1 MKLAV
6 IGAGLPRTGTMS
18 LKEALDILY
27 PEGPCY
33 HMLVFLM
40 NGNSKD
46 KEHWHKAISGKT
58 TKEDWYTFFDKGGFR
73 CAVDLPSSYFYKEL
87 FEAYPESKVVL
98 TVRDAQSW
106 HDSCYS
112 TIFNNNEDHRI
123 PWIYYF
129 TGLAQR
135 YNVGQSILN
144 QIVPGFSMSLKE
156 ANKSGPEASK
166 AYFERWNEEVKNNV
180 PEKQLLI
187 FNVRQGWEPLCK
199 FLDRP
204 IPDVPF
210 PKTNDRASIKKISRN
225 FEILGWIVSFGI
237 IGVISGL
244 LYYSLQLLK

>member
-1 MKLAV
+1 
-6 IGAGLPRTGTMS
+6 
-18 LKEALDILY
+18 
-27 PEGPCY
+27 
-33 HMLVFLM
+33 M